1 MLFDRYIL
9 KSFLWVFLS
18 VSFAGVFIV
27 SLYALADFLV
37 GFKVKDLNVAIQ
49 YFLYLLPLGF
59 YYVSPLLISVALFL
73 YLKRVIDRKTDLIIQ
88 SFGVA
93 PLRFTLPIILFS
105 LSLSLLF
112 VLGNQF
118 LFPKTAER
126 LWFIEKTYKKKQKVE
141 GIVRNFWF
149 LKRGEGERRYYHVE
163 YLDLS
168 SKRFVNFFFL
178 RTEKF
183 EPVEYIRAK
192 RGSWL
197 GTKLFIERGF
207 KYNFREGK
215 AKPLNYV
222 SFDVGLDVKD
232 LELFAEKIDF
242 LSLYELYK
250 LTEKGKLLGYN
261 PDVYL
266 GEILFRLNFSFLPFI
281 LSILI
286 IYLLLNTRSVKKSLL
301 MFLFLLPVIWVTL
314 LYPKV
319 GTQKANQ
326 PLLLTSLPSL
336 IIYLLV
342 LKGIHNLRKGFR
354 V

>member
-1 MLFDRYIL
+1 MLFDRFIL

-37 GFKVKDLNVAIQ
+37 GFKVKEISVATQ

-59 YYVSPLLISVALFL
+59 YYISPLLISVSLFIF
-73 YLKRVIDRKTDLIIQ
+73 LKRVIDRKTDLIVQ
-88 SFGVA
+88 SFGIS
-93 PLRFTLPIILFS
+93 PLRFSLPVLIFS
-105 LSLSLLF
+105 LLLSLLF
-112 VLGNQF
+112 LAGNQF
-118 LFPKTAER
+118 LFPETAER

-149 LKRGEGERRYYHVE
+149 LKKSKERKKYYFVE

-168 SKRFVNFFFL
+168 TKRFANFFFL
-178 RTEKF
+178 NAEKF
-183 EPVEYIRAK
+183 EPVEYIKAK

-197 GTKLFIERGF
+197 GTKLFIESGF
-207 KYNFREGK
+207 RYNFRQGK
-215 AKPLNYV
+215 ARFLNYV

-232 LELFAEKIDF
+232 LELFAERIDF
-242 LSLYELYK
+242 LSIYELYR
-250 LTEKGKLLGYN
+250 LTKKGKQLGYN

-266 GEILFRLNFSFLPFI
+266 SEMLFRLNFSSLPFI
-281 LSILI
+281 LSLFIS
-286 IYLLLNTRSVKKSLL
+286 YLLLKTRSVKKSLL
-301 MFLFLLPVIWVTL
+301 TFLIFLPVIWIAL

-326 PLLLTSLPSL
+326 PLLLTAIPSL
-336 IIYLLV
+336 IIYLFV
-342 LKGIHNLRKGFR
+342 LKGIYNLRKGFR

>member
-1 MLFDRYIL
+1 MLFDRFIL

-37 GFKVKDLNVAIQ
+37 GFKVKNLEIALQ

-73 YLKRVIDRKTDLIIQ
+73 FLKRVIDKKTDLIIQ
-88 SFGVA
+88 SFGVS
-93 PLRFTLPIILFS
+93 PLRFSLPL
-105 LSLSLLF
+105 LLLSLLLSLIF
-112 VLGNQF
+112 LSGNQF
-118 LFPKTAER
+118 LFPDAAKK
-126 LWFIEKTYKKKQKVE
+126 LWFIEKTYKKKQKIE

-149 LKRGEGERRYYHVE
+149 LKKEEAGNKYYFVE

-168 SKRFVNFFFL
+168 TKRFANFFFL
-178 RTEKF
+178 DTEEF
-183 EPVEYIRAK
+183 EPTEYIKAK
-192 RGSWL
+192 SGSWI
-197 GTKLFIERGF
+197 GTKLFIEKGF

-215 AKPLNYV
+215 LYKLNYV
-222 SFDVGLDVKD
+222 GFDVGLSIRD

-242 LSLYELYK
+242 LSLYELYR
-250 LTEKGKLLGYN
+250 LAQRGKLLGYN

-266 GEILFRLNFSFLPFI
+266 GEILFRFNFSFLPFI
-281 LSILI
+281 LSVLI
-286 IYLLLNTRSVKKSLL
+286 IYLLLKTRSVKRALL
-301 MFLFLLPVIWVTL
+301 VFLVFLPVIWVAL

-326 PLLLTSLPSL
+326 PILLTAFPPL